1 MRIPWMGGCNF
12 RDHLSQ
18 VCKLSVILREQA
30 VASAVMGKPYLV
42 NNLRVLAV
50 FTLWWKIE
58 QLIVVWLAVE
68 VQHEAFAWL
77 SLSGLML
84 GWGGSIH
91 AIPKHPDHLLV
102 IILALR
108 TDVACRGCWVLR
120 ITSMCSSGRLGWTLP
135 FVCVCVCVCVCVYVF
150 IKGRSFPRIWYGF
163 FWELNLLGDCPL
175 ECVFVFQ

>member
-1 MRIPWMGGCNF
+1 MGGCNF

-84 GWGGSIH
+84 G
-91 AIPKHPDHLLV
+91 
-102 IILALR
+102 
-108 TDVACRGCWVLR
+108 
-120 ITSMCSSGRLGWTLP
+120 
-135 FVCVCVCVCVCVYVF
+135 
-150 IKGRSFPRIWYGF
+150 
-163 FWELNLLGDCPL
+163 
-175 ECVFVFQ
+175 